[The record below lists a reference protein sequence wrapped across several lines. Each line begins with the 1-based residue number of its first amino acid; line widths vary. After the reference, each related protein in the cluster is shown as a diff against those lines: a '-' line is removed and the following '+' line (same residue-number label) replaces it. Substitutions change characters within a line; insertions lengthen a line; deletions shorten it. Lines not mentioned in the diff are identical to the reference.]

1 MGRRTQNN
9 SRSHW
14 YLAWSSAAITNNHNE
29 SQWPVR
35 TNPCFEFTFFFK
47 LNLIWIVYYL
57 INIFK
62 FKLRIA
68 IWLKRKSVA
77 GQLAQHSL
85 LSVRSNGMAPR
96 ARSVRAKVS
105 SSSWYL
111 DFIMSDLQVDF
122 VCFTW
127 WSNTK
132 SLQHKI
138 LVFFHRSLYPGRAY
152 VSGDSGGRVSN
163 RAWIWQVL
171 AAWEGGVCAPW
182 EQARLDIIIIA
193 QSSVSVSIRYMY
205 CLAIVQWDSQKLN
218 IYMPSPSGS

>member
-132 SLQHKI
+132 SFQQSQT
-138 LVFFHRSLYPGRAY
+138 RSWYFSIDLFTQAAHMSVEIPVAEFQIGHGSGKFLRPEKVASVLRENKPGWT
-152 VSGDSGGRVSN
+152 S
-163 RAWIWQVL
+163 
-171 AAWEGGVCAPW
+171 
-182 EQARLDIIIIA
+182 
-193 QSSVSVSIRYMY
+193 
-205 CLAIVQWDSQKLN
+205 
-218 IYMPSPSGS
+218 